1 MKKIKIN
8 SIGNKLGITIMI
20 LFMCILIPLG
30 YVIDRIFFGFY
41 YAQTHE
47 FIDEVSLDLVK
58 SIEYPD
64 NQNDMTIYEE
74 MANHTKTELVIVD
87 KAGKVLTTSSLY
99 KKGTRFNPEL
109 LSEIKTKN
117 KIHQDYVDPETKN
130 YYFLSARPIITNE
143 SVQGGVFVFASL
155 DSIHDSIHKLR
166 FYLAISILG
175 ALLLAGGFTF
185 FVSKKLSK
193 PLIDMEKITRKISKG
208 DLNINIKKSSNDE
221 IGSLAQAIND
231 LAIEL
236 KEYRTNRSEFLAN
249 ISHELRT
256 PISYLSGYASVLR
269 KNLYNNNQEKEE
281 YLSII
286 ENEASRLTLLIN
298 DLFELSKMEE
308 NKIDLYREWIDVE
321 ELIDGVINR
330 AKLNAN
336 KKGVALKYEPGKH
349 MKMILSDGMRLE
361 QILTN
366 LIENSIRYTNDGEII
381 VTSQT
386 NKDLVN
392 ITIKDT
398 GIGIPPNDL
407 PFIFERFYRVEKS
420 RSRQMGGTG
429 LGLAIV
435 RELVNILGGTIDV
448 TSEKGQGTEFILTFP
463 LEAQK

>member
-8 SIGNKLGITIMI
+8 SIGSKLGITIMI
-20 LFMCILIPLG
+20 LFMFILVPLG

-41 YAQTHE
+41 YGQTHE
-47 FIDEVSLDLVK
+47 YIDEVSLDIIN
-58 SIEYPD
+58 SISYLD
-64 NQNDMTIYEE
+64 DQNELGLYEK

-87 KAGKVLTTSSLY
+87 KAGKVLTTSNLY
-99 KKGTRFNPEL
+99 EKGEGFNPDL
-109 LSEIKTKN
+109 LSKIKKTN
-117 KIHQDYVDPETKN
+117 KIHQDYVDPKTKN
-130 YYFLSARPIITNE
+130 YYFLSGRPIIINE
-143 SVQGGVFVFASL
+143 NFEGGVFVFSSL

-166 FYLAISILG
+166 TYLVIAILG
-175 ALLLAGGFTF
+175 ALLLAAGFTF

-193 PLIDMEKITRKISKG
+193 PLIDMEKITRRISKG
-208 DLNINIKKSSNDE
+208 DLNINIKKTSNDE

-256 PISYLSGYASVLR
+256 PISYLSGYASVIR
-269 KNLYNNNQEKEE
+269 KNLYNNDQEKEE
-281 YLSII
+281 YLAII

-308 NKIDLYREWIDVE
+308 NKIELYKEWIDVE
-321 ELIDGVINR
+321 ELIEGVLNR
-330 AKLNAN
+330 SKLSAN
-336 KKGVALKYEPGKH
+336 KKNVILKYEPGKH
-349 MKMILSDGMRLE
+349 LKMILSDGMRLE

-366 LIENSIRYTNDGEII
+366 LIENSIRYTNHGGI
-381 VTSQT
+381 VITSRA
-386 NKDLVN
+386 NKDFVI
-392 ITIKDT
+392 ITIKDS

-435 RELVNILGGTIDV
+435 RELVNVLGGTIEV
-448 TSEKGQGTEFILTFP
+448 NSAVGQGTEFIITLP
-463 LEAQK
+463 IEV